1 MGEPLSKRFT
11 LDVAVLGLRI
21 AVAVILLASY
31 QGGSADTPQTLLV
44 LTISYIAI
52 STTLAISKKWLN
64 KYPQLKFLALISDF
78 FFIIKMCTIIGP
90 VESYL
95 VYAYFTLILLAS
107 LQLGIRGSLAMA
119 LLVTAFDYYYTRG
132 ASGELYLYGSIFMRV
147 GFTWVGAFALGT
159 AFQNIFTNKS
169 KITQLNEDLDS
180 KITVLVSA
188 SRVLGSIND
197 LDKLIPYFQETTS
210 RIFGISR
217 YVLAIKADERNEAL
231 IISSAGVDES
241 NLTENFFQ
249 LEEEMLMTDV
259 KVSDLGLS
267 IGATHKGTQGFYIL
281 LVGGDGLQRIL
292 TDKDIFQTIFSQF
305 IMVIDNAL
313 LLQKA
318 EEASLT
324 DHLTNLYNQRY
335 FYVRITEELN
345 RAKRNKDDL
354 SLLMIDVDYFK
365 NYNDTY
371 GHLSG
376 DKALAKIA
384 NLIKAAGRDSDIA
397 ARYGGE
403 EFVVILP
410 DADGGA
416 ATEVAERIINS
427 VKNERYPG
435 HSDELNVKL
444 TVSIGI
450 SSYPN
455 HGAEVTDIIERADKA
470 LYKAKAL
477 GKDRCAVARKRRAPK
492 KRGPGTKTRSA

>member
-1 MGEPLSKRFT
+1 M
-11 LDVAVLGLRI
+11 
-21 AVAVILLASY
+21 
-31 QGGSADTPQTLLV
+31 LV
-44 LTISYIAI
+44 LTGLYIAI
-52 STTLAISKKWLN
+52 NITLALSKKWLD

-78 FFIIKMCTIIGP
+78 FFIIKMCTIIVP

-95 VYAYFTLILLAS
+95 VYAYFALILLAS
-107 LQLGIRGSLAMA
+107 LQLGIKGSLAMA
-119 LLVTAFDYYYTRG
+119 LCVSAFDYYYTQGTVAR
-132 ASGELYLYGSIFMRV
+132 LYLYGSIFMRV
-147 GFTWVGAFALGT
+147 GSTWVGALALGIT
-159 AFQNIFTNKS
+159 FQNIFTNKS

-180 KITVLVSA
+180 RITVLVSA
-188 SRVLGSIND
+188 SRVLGSINN
-197 LDKLIPYFQETTS
+197 LETLIPYFQETAA

-217 YVLAIKADERNEAL
+217 YALAIKADGRDEAL
-231 IISSAGVDES
+231 IISSTGIDES
-241 NLTENFFQ
+241 ILTENFFQ
-249 LEEEMLMTDV
+249 LEEGMLMTDFR
-259 KVSDLGLS
+259 VSDLGLS

-281 LVGGDGLQRIL
+281 LVGGDDLQRIL
-292 TDKDIFQTIFSQF
+292 TDKAIFQTIFSQF

-335 FYVRITEELN
+335 FYVRIAEELN

-354 SLLMIDVDYFK
+354 SLLIIDVDDFK

-384 NLIKAAGRDSDIA
+384 HLIKATSRDSDIA

-410 DADGGA
+410 DADGNA
-416 ATEVAERIINS
+416 ATEVAERIIDNVRS
-427 VKNERYPG
+427 ERYPG
-435 HSDELNVKL
+435 HSDELDVEL

-477 GKDRCAVARKRRAPK
+477 GKDRCAIARKKNVSK
-492 KRGPGTKTRSA
+492 KRGPGTKPRSA

>member
-1 MGEPLSKRFT
+1 MFEQLNSEI
-11 LDVAVLGLRI
+11 VVLGMRTAS
-21 AVAVILLASY
+21 AVMLYAQFQGASMASRHSALIIT
-31 QGGSADTPQTLLV
+31 GS
-44 LTISYIAI
+44 Y
-52 STTLAISKKWLN
+52 LAIS
-64 KYPQLKFLALISDF
+64 LALAIGDRALQGHARLRAVALLADF
-78 FFIIKMCTIIGP
+78 IFIAKMYTIIGP

-95 VYAYFTLILLAS
+95 IYGYLTLILLAS
-107 LQLGIRGSLAMA
+107 LRLGIRGSLTAA
-119 LLVTAFDYYYTRG
+119 LLITVFDYYYTQATPG
-132 ASGELYLYGSIFMRV
+132 GLYLYGSIFMRI
-147 GFTWVGAFALGT
+147 GFAWIGALTLGI

-169 KITQLNEDLDS
+169 KIAQLNEDLDS
-180 KITVLVSA
+180 KITVMVSA

-197 LDKLIPYFQETTS
+197 MDKLIPYFQETAS
-210 RIFGISR
+210 RVFDISK
-217 YVLAIKADERNEAL
+217 YVLAIKPNDSHEAQ

-241 NLTENFFQ
+241 SLAENFFQ
-249 LEEEMLMTDV
+249 LEAEMLMTDL
-259 KVSDLGLS
+259 KIKDLGLA
-267 IGATHKGTQGFYIL
+267 IGATHKGTQGFYVL

-305 IMVIDNAL
+305 IMVLDNAL

-324 DHLTNLYNQRY
+324 DHLTDLYNQRY
-335 FYVRITEELN
+335 FYVRMAEELN
-345 RAKRNKDDL
+345 RAKRNKDNL
-354 SLLMIDVDYFK
+354 SLLMIDVDDFK

-384 NLIKAAGRDSDIA
+384 HLIKTAGRDTDIA

-410 DADGGA
+410 DADSDA
-416 ATEVAERIINS
+416 ATEVAERIIHNVRS
-427 VKNERYPG
+427 EYYPG
-435 HSDELNVKL
+435 HTDEFDVRL

-455 HGAEVTDIIERADKA
+455 HGAELIDIIERADKA

-477 GKDRCAVARKRRAPK
+477 GKDRCAIARKKNVRK
-492 KRGPGTKTRSA
+492 KQGPGTKTRSA